1 MPAKHVRSV
10 VVILGGIAAGLA
22 IIGLQQ
28 AYGMSTVAAN
38 WHASGPATLL
48 LAPLALFPVPFG
60 GLLLA
65 LAGVTALGLAL
76 IALVGPLARRY
87 GRSRF

>member
-1 MPAKHVRSV
+1 MPAKHTRSV
-10 VVILGGIAAGLA
+10 VVVLGGIAAGLA

-48 LAPLALFPVPFG
+48 LAPLAAACAAPSRP
-60 GLLLA
+60 A
-65 LAGVTALGLAL
+65 PSRASTWS
-76 IALVGPLARRY
+76 IAAWGARSVRASPEAT
-87 GRSRF
+87 G